1 MAAHFPAVTPAKAGV
16 QDKRRDLPQ
25 RLSPF
30 PLAGEREE
38 GRRLLHAIPES
49 RGYGLRVRT

>member
-25 RLSPF
+25 RLPPP
-30 PLAGEREE
+30 PLRGREKKAVAFSM
-38 GRRLLHAIPES
+38 RYPNPAD
-49 RGYGLRVRT
+49 TA